1 MWYQLWSAEYINQY
15 DFLITGQSG
24 FPLKLVNCSLGTLP
38 QGISFAK
45 PLHPAGFML
54 QGTHL
59 CFLGIA
65 QKLNWSPTCTFFR
78 QKNKKSHA
86 GPTVSRLETK
96 KWAVLATLQCLGAEK
111 GDSFAARLID
121 PKTARL
127 IDPLIYIYI
136 YISIYIYIYIEGFPQ
151 MVGFPNKLMGFSHS
165 KWSFWAVKW
174 GYHHLRKHPYL
185 YRYTTTWYY
194 SKSSLQ
200 NLQFHQFSPKKDVSL
215 RRNNIPSL
223 SLEMTATSLSYTVT
237 LPVLS
242 TYHI

>member
-1 MWYQLWSAEYINQY
+1 MECWGYQSIWFSNHRAERVPSE
-15 DFLITGQSG
+15 TGQ
-24 FPLKLVNCSLGTLP
+24 LQLGN
-38 QGISFAK
+38 SSSR
-45 PLHPAGFML
+45 H
-54 QGTHL
+54 
-59 CFLGIA
+59 
-65 QKLNWSPTCTFFR
+65 FFR
-78 QKNKKSHA
+78 QASSSCWLHASRHALVFFGHRPKVELIPNLHFLSSKTQKIPRRSYSQSTGNKKMG
-86 GPTVSRLETK
+86 GPRNSPMPWSR
-96 KWAVLATLQCLGAEK
+96 K
-111 GDSFAARLID
+111 GGFICSQVDRPQNCQVD
-121 PKTARL
+121 R
-127 IDPLIYIYI
+127 PLDIYIYI
-136 YISIYIYIYIEGFPQ
+136 YISIYIYIEGFPQ
-151 MVGFPNKLMGFSHS
+151 MVGFPNKLMGFSYS